1 MITSLVVSTVL
12 SVGIVFSPHQTIT
25 PHLERRSVESILQKQ
40 CTSMKAHGDSICY
53 EAGGGVFAIVAY
65 DGQGVVKKITLT
77 SFCDDHLFKRVEA
90 VASKLVPAEIRG
102 KNKRG
107 TPPVTSS
114 EATSGP
120 LYYCRESRVE
130 EYENVV
136 MSYES
141 DNCANCPHSSI
152 TITSASLP

>member
-1 MITSLVVSTVL
+1 MITSLIVSIVF
-12 SVGIVFSPHQTIT
+12 SVGIVFAPHQTIT

-40 CTSMKAHGDSICY
+40 CASMKAHEDSICY
-53 EAGGGVFAIVAY
+53 EAGGGVFAFVAY

-77 SFCDDHLFKRVEA
+77 NFCDDQLFKRVEA

-107 TPPVTSS
+107 TPPVTPN
-114 EATSGP
+114 EATSGRS
-120 LYYCRESRVE
+120 YDCRESRVE

-152 TITSASLP
+152 TITWASLP